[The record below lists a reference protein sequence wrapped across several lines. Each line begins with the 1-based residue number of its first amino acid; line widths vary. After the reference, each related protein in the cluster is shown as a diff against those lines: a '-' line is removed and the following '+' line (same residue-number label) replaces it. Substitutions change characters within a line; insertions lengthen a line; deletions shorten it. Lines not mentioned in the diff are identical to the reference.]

1 MDTNGVEESVIVSE
15 VSSFQGLKC
24 MQEWYLGLEK
34 VSCLER
40 CPQFR
45 GVLIEREFHCIV
57 HNVHTYGVYCTCCM
71 YDNYV
76 YSIYYSTISLCVP
89 QFNVQQWLE
98 EHSSNTAEKTK
109 FLLQIWRGI
118 TLCGPKPS
126 LEFEILLEVG
136 KICSDHPVNF

>member
-24 MQEWYLGLEK
+24 MQEWYLGPEK

-40 CPQFR
+40 CPQFSPYSST
-45 GVLIEREFHCIV
+45 VCIHKYWCITV
-57 HNVHTYGVYCTCCM
+57 HVVCDVCIMN
-71 YDNYV
+71 N
-76 YSIYYSTISLCVP
+76 TISLSLSLSQCSTMVRRTL
-89 QFNVQQWLE
+89 FKY
-98 EHSSNTAEKTK
+98 SGKD
-109 FLLQIWRGI
+109 QISTPNMRGI